1 MPDDEFDSALNTTA
15 GKMDEMSDEIDDR
28 RRQALNV
35 NARARGLIDDGEDV
49 IDEYRGTGIG
59 AVRGMQSWIDG
70 NKSGIDDIDTLLDD
84 LEDQVDTDD
93 GGWGRRDYL
102 KAGGAVGATAFAGGA
117 AGSFLAGLWPFGGS
131 EDPGPVYV
139 DRSGFQDAYEELSEA
154 DQMSVFGDAV
164 YEEMFDGEDR
174 DLIAGYFDHNPSEDQ
189 TDSSFKYFFAENIDD
204 YMVENEDGEEVFDY
218 SQLDSEDLRMDSI
231 SWQNTN
237 DSIAETFEKYGTR
250 NKEQVPD
257 LLEGGLE

>member
-1 MPDDEFDSALNTTA
+1 MVDREYEHQESTTA
-15 GKMDEMSDEIDDR
+15 GEIDAFNDDMEEA
-28 RRQALNV
+28 RRQTVNV
-35 NARARGLIDDGEDV
+35 NARTRGIIDDGEDL
-49 IDEYRGTGIG
+49 IDEYRGRGISSL
-59 AVRGMQSWIDG
+59 RGVQSWVHG
-70 NKSGIDDIDTLLDD
+70 NRNDIDDITDLIDD
-84 LEDQVDTDD
+84 IEDQSDDDD
-93 GGWGRRDYL
+93 GGWGRREYL
-102 KAGGAVGATAFAGGA
+102 AAVGGTAFAGGA
-117 AGSFLAGLWPFGGS
+117 AGSLLAGLWPFGGGS
-131 EDPGPVYV
+131 SDPGPIYV
-139 DRSGFQDAYEELSEA
+139 DRSGIQDAYAELSDA
-154 DQMSVFGDAV
+154 DQMRVFSDAV
-164 YEEMFDGEDR
+164 YEEMFDGEER